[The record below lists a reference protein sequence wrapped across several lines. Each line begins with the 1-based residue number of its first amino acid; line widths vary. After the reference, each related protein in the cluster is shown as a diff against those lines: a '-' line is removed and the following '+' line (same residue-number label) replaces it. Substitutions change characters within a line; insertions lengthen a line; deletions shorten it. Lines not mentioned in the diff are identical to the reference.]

1 MARYRVQIM
10 DIFYFFSFVHSFLST
25 WFGHTTVLE
34 LSVTSIVRN
43 QWISLTRKEQ
53 LNLWRWHFF
62 SEQQANDHSEQQ
74 ANDHHLPWMS
84 RVSRLGVSGLP
95 NSPASCKWPSLTGE
109 ESVVKAWY
117 FRTVQLPC
125 KLHMT
130 HHLPGKSRLSRM
142 LTITYRGRAGCQGL
156 VSPGCPTLR
165 QVENDHHLPGK
176 SRLSRLGVSG
186 LPNSPA
192 SCTSLARASS
202 KSSSMVPS
210 SGAISWLLEQ

>member
-74 ANDHHLPWMS
+74 ANDHHEP
-84 RVSRLGVSGLP
+84 G
-95 NSPASCKWPSLTGE
+95 
-109 ESVVKAWY
+109 VKARC
-117 FRTVQLPC
+117 FRPAQLAG
-125 KLHMT
+125 KLQM
-130 HHLPGKSRLSRM
+130 
-142 LTITYRGRAGCQGL
+142 TITYRGRVGFQGL
-156 VSPGCPTLR
+156 VFPDCPTPQ
-165 QVENDHHLPGK
+165 QVADDPSLTREEPAQPGVDHHLPGK
-176 SRLSRLGVSG
+176 SR
-186 LPNSPA
+186 
-192 SCTSLARASS
+192 
-202 KSSSMVPS
+202 
-210 SGAISWLLEQ
+210 

>member
-43 QWISLTRKEQ
+43 QWISLTREEQ

-84 RVSRLGVSGLP
+84 R
-95 NSPASCKWPSLTGE
+95 
-109 ESVVKAWY
+109 
-117 FRTVQLPC
+117 
-125 KLHMT
+125 
-130 HHLPGKSRLSRM
+130 LSRV